1 MGAIA
6 IGFAGSFFA
15 WVASTKV
22 KSALGYDDS
31 LDVWGVHGVAGI
43 VGAILTG
50 VFADASLGGAGLAEG
65 MTIGSQ
71 VWVQFVSVL
80 GTLVYGGIVS
90 FILLKIIDMTIGL
103 RVSEEE
109 EYKGLD
115 ITEHEMEAYS
125 GLSQATYDIAPV
137 S

>member
-1 MGAIA
+1 MCGI
-6 IGFAGSFFA
+6 
-15 WVASTKV
+15 
-22 KSALGYDDS
+22 
-31 LDVWGVHGVAGI
+31 AGI

-103 RVSEEE
+103 RVSEEQE
-109 EYKGLD
+109 TEGLD
-115 ITEHEMEAYS
+115 LAMHDERGYI
-125 GLSQATYDIAPV
+125 L
-137 S
+137 